1 MTTDAPKEKKIRDYA
16 ITIIA
21 AIISGLFVLRAAGE
35 GTRLSIAAT
44 QTAEARLTSMP
55 TVNAN
60 ATVVYENSIATQQ
73 AFVSTQQVFNSTQ
86 QAFYRTSTA
95 IANNISS
102 VPTPKPT
109 QQVPV
114 TNLNNVPTFY
124 NFYSYIIFAWFV
136 FAFSRPLP
144 RQRLFKTIIALVSEP
159 IVFKHSENNQIT
171 FYPRR
176 WLEQVAIG
184 IKTLYER
191 LNNNTFL
198 STPKNIVEKVTGE
211 DNLHLFEQVVVLTV
225 FILMLYADS
234 INILNTLK
242 ILGIVADVLP
252 QWLTYY
258 WVALLSGTVVSTI
271 VGIWVIANQKKTAVF
286 RNKISLFSGYFL
298 VISGLG
304 LALIFSLIRYAELGL
319 IPIASPVF
327 LPQAE
332 SFILNLLIPINITL
346 SAAIIFPLAP
356 SALIKLGML
365 LVGTMMYVIGIF
377 LVLVL
382 SVLLLMIDF
391 QFRFLLINAQIT
403 FFLTLSPLSLL
414 VEETYAQRKVTK

>member
-1 MTTDAPKEKKIRDYA
+1 MTTDAPKEKKIRDYVV
-16 ITIIA
+16 TIIA

-44 QTAEARLTSMP
+44 QTAEARLTSTP

-86 QAFYRTSTA
+86 QAFYSTSTA
-95 IANNISS
+95 IASNISS

-109 QQVPV
+109 QQVPI

-124 NFYSYIIFAWFV
+124 NFYSYIIFAWFI

-159 IVFKHSENNQIT
+159 IVFTHSESNQIT

-184 IKTLYER
+184 IKNFYER

-198 STPKNIVEKVTGE
+198 STPKNIVEKITGE

-225 FILMLYADS
+225 FILMLYADY

-242 ILGIVADVLP
+242 VLGLVADVLP

-258 WVALLSGTVVSTI
+258 WVALLSGSVVSTI
-271 VGIWVIANQKKTAVF
+271 VGIWVIANQKKKAVF

-304 LALIFSLIRYAELGL
+304 LALIFSLIRYAQLGL
-319 IPIASPVF
+319 IPITSPAF
-327 LPQAE
+327 LPQVE
-332 SFILNLLIPINITL
+332 SFILYALIPINISV

-356 SALIKLGML
+356 SALIKVGML
-365 LVGTMMYVIGIF
+365 LVGTIMYVIGIF
-377 LVLVL
+377 LALVL
-382 SVLLLMIDF
+382 SVLLLMTDF
-391 QFRFLLINAQIT
+391 QFRFLLINAQIM

-414 VEETYAQRKVTK
+414 GEKVQNESL